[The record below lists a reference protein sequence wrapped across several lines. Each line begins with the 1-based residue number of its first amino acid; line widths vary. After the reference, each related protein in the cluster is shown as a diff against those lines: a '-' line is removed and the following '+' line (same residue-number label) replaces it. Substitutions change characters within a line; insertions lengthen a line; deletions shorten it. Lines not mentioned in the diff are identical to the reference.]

1 MLDVL
6 LTGVGGQGTVLAAKL
21 LAQAAEGR
29 GWAVRTAETIGMAQR
44 GGNVVSHVRM
54 AGAGQHVS
62 SPLLPR
68 GSADLIV
75 AFEPIEAARTL
86 VYLGP
91 RGVLVSAR
99 SSIQPLAVALDRRA
113 AVASNP
119 LDMLQTAF
127 GQCPQRLV
135 LVDDERLLQRVG
147 SRKALNVVLL
157 ACALAHADVPLG
169 LDDLR
174 QAVRACV
181 RPRFVDM
188 NLHAIDVVEES
199 QAALRGRS

>member
-54 AGAGQHVS
+54 ASAGQRVS

-91 RGVLVSAR
+91 HGVLVSAR

-199 QAALRGRS
+199 QAALRGGS